1 MVIWMEKLLNVICT
15 ISKALFILG
24 ISIGLICVT
33 FFNTK
38 SYENYTEIQPESFV
52 PDEIETVLYDEDL
65 KQIYVCYN
73 DANCV
78 NVYTENGEFLW
89 CVGTPYLRNTDFELQ
104 DGKLIIC
111 DGNAYVYDSSN
122 GEFIGLENEENL
134 NLSYEWNEDCTFEL
148 HNGKII
154 WDFYDVY
161 RVDTQGNW
169 ETIISRQWWH
179 YLCNFGLWWCVAFTG
194 AAGIGLSV
202 FLKSR
207 SDYKSIKKKVTFKN
221 QKAEKITKYF
231 KITSFV
237 QIAYTVLNI
246 ICIAFDGI
254 LCVGLIP
261 LALHFIISNI
271 VLWNMSDK
279 LKISN
284 DEEKVLNYN
293 KILNLAT
300 FVIAFISVAI
310 VSSLVG

>member
-1 MVIWMEKLLNVICT
+1 MEKLLNVICT
-15 ISKALFILG
+15 ISKAIFTLG

-89 CVGTPYLRNTDFELQ
+89 CVGTPHLRNTDFELQ
-104 DGKLIIC
+104 DGKLLIY
-111 DGNAYVYDSSN
+111 DGSAYVYDSLN

-134 NLSYEWNEDCTFEL
+134 NLSYEWNEDCTIEL
-148 HNGKII
+148 RDGKII

-161 RVDTQGNW
+161 KVDTKDNW

-237 QIAYTVLNI
+237 QITYTVLNI

-293 KILNLAT
+293 KILNLTT
-300 FVIAFISVAI
+300 FVIAFLSVVI
-310 VSSLVG
+310 VASLVG